1 VTVLAATG
9 PSAYWYLT
17 RGSGVVALLLLTA
30 GIVLGILTSIRWAT
44 QRWPRFVVSGLHRN
58 VTLLALAFVAVHV
71 LTTILDGY
79 APVGLKDAVI
89 PFFSGYR
96 PLWVGF
102 GTLAFD
108 LLLALI
114 VTSLLRARLGFRM
127 WRAVH
132 WLAYAAWPVAL
143 VHAFGTGSDAR
154 TGWFGLL
161 ALASV
166 GSVVLA
172 LLWRVVDAR
181 GAPGPVRLAGGVA
194 ALAVPVLIGA
204 WAASGPLDHGWARRA
219 GTPSSLLASA
229 SASGS
234 VVVTKVVTVKG
245 SGSLPSAPFAAAL
258 SGSFSESNASSDGQV
273 TVGMNAAA
281 DRGSKG
287 VLQVTLRGV
296 PLEEGGIQ
304 LTGSSVDFG
313 PTGSPQA
320 YTGQIVSL
328 EGSRLIAS
336 VQDSSGNSLA
346 LDILLRLDSSSR
358 TLSGSLRVT

>member
-1 VTVLAATG
+1 VSLLAATG

-17 RGSGVVALLLLTA
+17 RGSGVVALVLLTA
-30 GIVLGILTSIRWAT
+30 GIVLGVLTSTRWAA
-44 QRWPRFVVSGLHRN
+44 RSWPRFVVSGLHRN
-58 VTLLALAFVAVHV
+58 LTLLALAFVVVHV

-89 PFFSGYR
+89 PFASRYR
-96 PLWVGF
+96 PVWLGF
-102 GTLAFD
+102 GALAFD
-108 LLLALI
+108 FLLALI

-166 GSVVLA
+166 GAVVLSV
-172 LLWRVVDAR
+172 LWRVVEAR
-181 GAPGPVRLAGGVA
+181 SAPGSLRLAGGVA
-194 ALAVPVLIGA
+194 ALAVPALIGA
-204 WAASGPLDHGWARRA
+204 WAAGGPLAHGWAARA

-229 SASGS
+229 SASRQA
-234 VVVTKVVTVKG
+234 VVTKVVTVNG
-245 SGSLPSAPFAAAL
+245 SGSLPSAPYGASL
-258 SGSFSESNASSDGQV
+258 SGSFSESGASSDGLV
-273 TVGMNAAA
+273 TVGLNASA
-281 DRGSKG
+281 DSGAKG

-296 PLEEGGIQ
+296 PLQEGGIQ
-304 LTGSSVDFG
+304 MTGSSVDYG
-313 PTGSPQA
+313 PSGSPQT
-320 YTGQIVSL
+320 YSGQIVSL
-328 EGSRLIAS
+328 EGSRLVAS
-336 VQDSSGNSLA
+336 VQDSSGDSLA
-346 LDILLRLDSSSR
+346 LDIVLRLDPSSR